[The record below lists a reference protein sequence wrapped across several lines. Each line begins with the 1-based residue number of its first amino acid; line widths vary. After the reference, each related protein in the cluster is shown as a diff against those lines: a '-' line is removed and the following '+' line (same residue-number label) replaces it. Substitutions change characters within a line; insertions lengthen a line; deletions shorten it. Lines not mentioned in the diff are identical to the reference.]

1 MEAADRYLEQEDF
14 SPEEMDRLVEE
25 ALGTDAPEAMRAD
38 APEAMRRDA
47 PNPLGPEELDRVWE
61 RIRQRA
67 QRDRLY
73 RRYRTMKVA
82 CVLLAVLF
90 LASQWKPMLLLGQRA
105 AESMGIAWGEEESLE
120 FQEYSFELK
129 TPRNF
134 PEVDETGTA
143 SRSFSSWEEAEEY
156 LGLTF
161 RRLKDMEER
170 LVYLDSVYPALC
182 RLSASAT
189 DDRLISGY
197 EVYFLR
203 KPIRFEVHLNADQ
216 MEMAEIR
223 GLELAVYE
231 DTEAGRYVASFCED
245 GMVYMIWSWNQGTRE
260 EFLEAVEALL

>member
-1 MEAADRYLEQEDF
+1 MDGKKMEAADRYLEQEDF
-14 SPEEMDRLVEE
+14 SPEEMDRLVGE
-25 ALGTDAPEAMRAD
+25 ALGPDAPD
-38 APEAMRRDA
+38 
-47 PNPLGPEELDRVWE
+47 PLEPKEMDRMWE
-61 RIRQRA
+61 QIRQRS

-73 RRYRTMKVA
+73 RRYRPMKVA
-82 CVLLAVLF
+82 CVLLVVLF
-90 LASQWKPMLLLGQRA
+90 LASQWKPLLLLGQRA
-105 AESMGIAWGEEESLE
+105 AESIGIGWGEEDNRT

-134 PEVDETGTA
+134 PEPDETGTA

-161 RRLKDMEER
+161 RRIKDMEER
-170 LVYLDSVYPALC
+170 QVYLNSVTPALC
-182 RLSASAT
+182 CLSASAT

-197 EVYFLR
+197 EVFFLR

-216 MEMAEIR
+216 MEMVEVR

-231 DTEAGRYVASFCED
+231 DTEAQRYVASFCED